1 MAVVDGKTRK
11 GRRRQHGHP
20 SPVSADQVAEAPV
33 ENALQVESAP
43 PAETNTMT
51 LENSFQEIALAD
63 SGKVMLNVFDAGPS
77 LGDSFSSA
85 DMSGS
90 VENAGDKPEGPANS
104 SGIQVPTSLS
114 EYTGTKDLLF
124 RLIRSDYFDA
134 WIGLN
139 YLWKYNGKDVGL
151 QYFLCERLRERP
163 MSEIEFVLPQ
173 IWYTAWPGG
182 SCLTCLGLPAIWL
195 CSIP

>member
-1 MAVVDGKTRK
+1 MAVMHGKTRK
-11 GRRRQHGHP
+11 GRRRQQDHP
-20 SPVSADQVAEAPV
+20 SPVAVDHIAENPV
-33 ENALQVESAP
+33 DNALQVNSVSP
-43 PAETNTMT
+43 SETNVMT
-51 LENSFQEIALAD
+51 LEDSFQEIALAD

-85 DMSGS
+85 DVNGS
-90 VENAGDKPEGPANS
+90 VDLAGDKSGNPAS
-104 SGIQVPTSLS
+104 GSGIQAPTSLS

-173 IWYTAWPGG
+173 IWY
-182 SCLTCLGLPAIWL
+182 
-195 CSIP
+195 